1 MQLIQMATKGPQL
14 GDGSATANPADA
26 NRRMSVAPAAL
37 NATQIVAQ
45 RAQLNELLT
54 KCLGEEP
61 PPALTRSII
70 EQTSKK
76 VNVIHLAR
84 LVTKH

>member
-45 RAQLNELLT
+45 REQLNELLT
-54 KCLGEEP
+54 ERASKIPHMFSP
-61 PPALTRSII
+61 PKTR
-70 EQTSKK
+70 
-76 VNVIHLAR
+76 
-84 LVTKH
+84 